1 MAKLNYKWPTTP
13 IINEKEK
20 EKDSHILSKDI
31 KPCPEKCIKC
41 PKNRTTSKTET
52 TCRLCRICITESS
65 CKQPYI
71 YGQETKRE
79 FLPHKTRKEKEED
92 RQCWFDMPT
101 LCLPIVEKTILEKEA
116 YIKNPKKC
124 ISNCQGF

>member
-1 MAKLNYKWPTTP
+1 M
-13 IINEKEK
+13 
-20 EKDSHILSKDI
+20 SKDI
-31 KPCPEKCIKC
+31 KPCPEKRIKYS
-41 PKNRTTSKTET
+41 KIRTTSKTET

-101 LCLPIVEKTILEKEA
+101 LCLPIVMKTILKREPTLRTQ
-116 YIKNPKKC
+116 KNALVIAKDFR
-124 ISNCQGF
+124 SNITF